1 MDESGRRVSGPWE
14 AFIAVDS
21 RPADPDEA
29 REILRELGMSEDIEH
44 ISSQDGRYNV
54 EIPIALRKR
63 IISEGSYSDS
73 VEISGDR
80 TGDIYMEDI

>member
-1 MDESGRRVSGPWE
+1 MDESGRRESGPWE

-44 ISSQDGRYNV
+44 ISSEDGRYNV
-54 EIPIALRKR
+54 EIPIALRER
-63 IISEGSYSDS
+63 ISSEGSYSDS

-80 TGDIYMEDI
+80 TGEIYMEDV